1 MWMSTSKQVLHPPIN
16 GTSDEHFRLKSF
28 SDPRLPD
35 DKGAGL
41 DKRDPQVKCEQR
53 GGMGSRMAHETADY
67 SRVVV
72 QPSQEKI
79 ASRPKSS
86 QHSGWTVFEA
96 AFMAR
101 CSGARMGGSATGCLC
116 HRHAICP
123 ADASTCRDRE
133 TSEPRVIPPLEL
145 PCVRA
150 DSFEQCLRGLNPD
163 QSPASTIAG
172 PVAKAAG
179 PLVFRERRRET
190 SAAFSRFGPRSEGI
204 ARATNRGPRLCREA
218 CSYPAPARSRG
229 TGATLAQSLS
239 TSLVPGCPG

>member
-86 QHSGWTVFEA
+86 QHYSHNPRV
-96 AFMAR
+96 AR
-101 CSGARMGGSATGCLC
+101 PGGYRFRHLQCLGVHRGGILKRPSGSAGL
-116 HRHAICP
+116 ISN
-123 ADASTCRDRE
+123 ASIFAAASGR
-133 TSEPRVIPPLEL
+133 SLPLNDTL
-145 PCVRA
+145 YAVGIVMP
-150 DSFEQCLRGLNPD
+150 
-163 QSPASTIAG
+163 ST
-172 PVAKAAG
+172 VA
-179 PLVFRERRRET
+179 
-190 SAAFSRFGPRSEGI
+190 
-204 ARATNRGPRLCREA
+204 
-218 CSYPAPARSRG
+218 
-229 TGATLAQSLS
+229 
-239 TSLVPGCPG
+239 

>member
-72 QPSQEKI
+72 QPSREKI

-86 QHSGWTVFEA
+86 QHY
-96 AFMAR
+96 
-101 CSGARMGGSATGCLC
+101 
-116 HRHAICP
+116 
-123 ADASTCRDRE
+123 
-133 TSEPRVIPPLEL
+133 
-145 PCVRA
+145 
-150 DSFEQCLRGLNPD
+150 
-163 QSPASTIAG
+163 
-172 PVAKAAG
+172 
-179 PLVFRERRRET
+179 FRIGIER
-190 SAAFSRFGPRSEGI
+190 SRFLK
-204 ARATNRGPRLCREA
+204 A
-218 CSYPAPARSRG
+218 
-229 TGATLAQSLS
+229 
-239 TSLVPGCPG
+239 